1 MKKKGLTKKGKTC
14 KSRIYEKVIFQKHK
28 TLLIANF
35 YEAVLPMFKSFILI
49 FEQKTPQVYKLHL
62 KLAEVTRDVFAC
74 ILKHQSIK
82 GLTGSKLKKPNIKN
96 ELRKTKDFFI
106 CVPMKNSHE
115 S

>member
-1 MKKKGLTKKGKTC
+1 
-14 KSRIYEKVIFQKHK
+14 
-28 TLLIANF
+28 
-35 YEAVLPMFKSFILI
+35 MFKSFILI

-62 KLAEVTRDVFAC
+62 KLAEVTRDVSAC

-82 GLTGSKLKKPNIKN
+82 GFTGSKLKKPNIKN

>member
-1 MKKKGLTKKGKTC
+1 M
-14 KSRIYEKVIFQKHK
+14 
-28 TLLIANF
+28 LIANF
-35 YEAVLPMFKSFILI
+35 YEALLPMFKSFILI
-49 FEQKTPQVYKLHL
+49 FEQKTPQVHKLHL
-62 KLAEVTRDVFAC
+62 KLAEVTRDFFAC

-106 CVPMKNSHE
+106 GVPMKNSHE

>member
-1 MKKKGLTKKGKTC
+1 MKKKGLTKKGKTR

-35 YEAVLPMFKSFILI
+35 YEAVLPMFKSFILT

-62 KLAEVTRDVFAC
+62 KLAEVTRDFFAC

-96 ELRKTKDFFI
+96 ELSKTKDFFI
-106 CVPMKNSHE
+106 GVPMKNSHE